1 MSCKVLQVVNG
12 EIRLG
17 IQVCLTQLHMVSI
30 AHGIHGTRDR
40 RAHSQH
46 QTGQLQGAGTKC
58 LRAWARRVQAPMSES
73 WKGTVNLCIQV
84 ILIIVLTCP
93 HLGSPV

>member
-1 MSCKVLQVVNG
+1 MSCKVLQVVSG

-17 IQVCLTQLHMVSI
+17 IQVCLTPEPMVSM
-30 AHGIHGTRDR
+30 GHGTDM
-40 RAHSQH
+40 HSQH

-58 LRAWARRVQAPMSES
+58 LRARAKRVQLAMSES
-73 WKGTVNLCIQV
+73 WKGTMNLCIQV

-93 HLGSPV
+93 HLAPSPV